1 MTYYNTVGLTN
12 PELSN
17 EWASVANQDQ
27 LILAL
32 FARDSNGMT
41 PFQVQNICNIYH
53 RHWPITSI
61 RRAMNTLT
69 KGGKLTKTNELRRG
83 DYGKKCHV
91 WRLNVEDNR

>member
-1 MTYYNTVGLTN
+1 MTYYNTVGLIDI
-12 PELSN
+12 ELSN

-32 FARDSNGMT
+32 FSRDNSGMT
-41 PFQVQNICNIYH
+41 PFQAQNICTLYG

-61 RRAMNTLT
+61 RRAINTLT
-69 KGGKLTKTNELRRG
+69 KDGKLTKTSELRRG

-91 WRLNVEDNR
+91 WRLNVENT